1 MKNRI
6 EECRRKEA
14 GMTQEELGKVVGV
27 SGNTIS
33 RYETS
38 IREPSIAMWEKLAS
52 VLNVTPEYLVGWS
65 NIPQTL
71 KQMMKPDKDK
81 THDS

>member
-1 MKNRI
+1 
-6 EECRRKEA
+6 
-14 GMTQEELGKVVGV
+14 MTQGELGKAVGV
-27 SGNTIS
+27 SNNTIS

-38 IREPSIAMWEKLAS
+38 IREPTIAMWEKLAS

-71 KQMMKPDKDK
+71 KQMMKPAKGK
-81 THDS
+81 TYDS

>member
-6 EECRRKEA
+6 KECRKEA
-14 GMTQEELGKVVGV
+14 GMTQEELGKAVGL
-27 SGNTIS
+27 TDRAIAH
-33 RYETS
+33 YENG

-52 VLNVTPEYLVGWS
+52 ILNVTPEYLVGWS
-65 NIPQTL
+65 NLPQTL
-71 KQMMKPDKDK
+71 KQMMKPDKVK